1 MQASL
6 IKLILQSDKT
16 IEEKQQLIVELNERE
31 KQEEKSSLEIQQLEE
46 KSSLKIQLRE
56 EKIQSLLKEQEHLI
70 KEKEHETLYKKH
82 YQKLLTVRSVIENFE
97 KSFGEAIQK
106 KKIPRVEKW
115 KEFLSSYE
123 EKFKPFKDAGFTIET
138 VSDAID
144 IIFKRHSADIHSVQS
159 VEVLVLE
166 VRGILTDDQAKIVP
180 IIVQISPWKD
190 MIKIE

>member
-31 KQEEKSSLEIQQLEE
+31 KREE
-46 KSSLKIQLRE
+46 KSSLKIQQLEENKSLEIQLRE

-106 KKIPRVEKW
+106 KKISRVEKW
-115 KEFLSSYE
+115 KEFLSSSE
-123 EKFKPFKDAGFTIET
+123 EKFKPFKEAGFTIET

-159 VEVLVLE
+159 VEGLVLE
-166 VRGILTDDQAKIVP
+166 VRGILTDDQAKIVQ
-180 IIVQISPWKD
+180 IIVQSSPWKD
-190 MIKIE
+190 MIIIE